1 MNALS
6 ELCSKRWII
15 KEKDK
20 EKYYQ
25 IKDTIGMWQELIRD
39 KLGYRL
45 IDNSYVLKLEK
56 LPGEAQPW
64 MGITEFQSKEE
75 YVLFCLVLMFLEDK
89 EKEEAFVLSQLTE
102 YLQANYPEGQ
112 LEWTV
117 FENRRKLIRVMKYAM
132 KQGLILNNDGNEDD
146 FASALETEVLYEN
159 TGISKYFARSFTQ
172 DISEFTKPEDFF
184 QSDWMEMNEDRG
196 IIRRQ
201 RVYRKLLLSPGVYRE
216 QDKDEDFAYIKS
228 FRSSLEHDLEAILD
242 GSLHVHRTSAFFIL
256 DEMENAGCSFPGNNN
271 LSDAILLVFSMLQQ
285 EIKVGNYM
293 VKNNETIVL
302 SQDEFNR
309 LLIRCKQT
317 YGSGFAKKYRE
328 EMSEEAFAA
337 FIKESMLEYG
347 MIQVDPITEDV
358 TVMPIAGKICG
369 MYSKEFLEKEKI
381 DVNQ

>member
-1 MNALS
+1 
-6 ELCSKRWII
+6 
-15 KEKDK
+15 
-20 EKYYQ
+20 
-25 IKDTIGMWQELIRD
+25 
-39 KLGYRL
+39 
-45 IDNSYVLKLEK
+45 
-56 LPGEAQPW
+56 

-256 DEMENAGCSFPGNNN
+256 DEMENAGRSFPGNNN

-337 FIKESMLEYG
+337 FIKESM
-347 MIQVDPITEDV
+347 
-358 TVMPIAGKICG
+358 
-369 MYSKEFLEKEKI
+369 
-381 DVNQ
+381 